1 VLALLI
7 EAAKDDTMATV
18 EIRRLTLAEL
28 HRVAEIDVSEEG
40 NVNYRVVEGR
50 LEANSRRHRR
60 LHFTIEDWRPVI
72 ADWRVLLEEG
82 GAAFGAFVAARLI
95 GIAVVRYRLTDEM
108 SQLTELYVDRA
119 HRRVGVGGALVDR
132 VESAARVAGLK
143 RLYAPPRRRIRRCR
157 STWAGG
163 FSPLAEPDPH
173 LFAREPDDIHMA
185 KTLVSPYPN
194 Q

>member
-50 LEANSRRHRR
+50 LETNSRRHRR

-72 ADWRVLLEEG
+72 AEWRVLLEEG

-108 SQLTELYVDRA
+108 SQLTELYVDLA

-143 RLYAPPRRRIRRCR
+143 RLYVSATPSDSAVPFYLGRGFFAPRR
-157 STWAGG
+157 
-163 FSPLAEPDPH
+163 
-173 LFAREPDDIHMA
+173 ARPA
-185 KTLVSPYPN
+185 SLRART
-194 Q
+194 